1 MPVMISSAPPIPPPP
16 GTVELKGQASQN
28 SRGMTVNKIE
38 LVTMND
44 KKWNIEEMVMD
55 FEYMESIE
63 SPFLRCDFTI
73 LDAVD
78 FNLMLQ
84 GGEKINVNI
93 TTESALK
100 DEKLEITMQ
109 VYKIGSI
116 VKSERGQM
124 YILHTVSPEMYNN
137 EQFKVF
143 QAFGPGK
150 GAKDVENVPKYIV
163 KEYLKGSKKIKKH
176 GFENHSKY
184 TFISPSW
191 KPVDTIMFMSDKITR
206 LQNSRGSDKQSGYL
220 FWENSNGFNF
230 RSIDSIADGGATRN
244 IYTYNYVQKGT
255 EPANKYY
262 TIENIQYPD
271 KANHLKSMRMGVY
284 KSSAI
289 GIALPTPKDASAP
302 KSSKTEYE
310 PAGTLNDA
318 RVMTYE
324 KLFSKA
330 TTVET
335 VPPFKTPEFLS
346 ESQPT
351 RIKYRV
357 LPGLKNQASKSMPN
371 NGTRSDDDYMA
382 CAEYA
387 AARYTL
393 LKAIQLNIE
402 VPGNVGLCAG
412 SLIKLII
419 PGSRQKGANVKQDKK
434 FSGKYVIAGLKHTYK
449 RSGITTNLELVRDS
463 LPRSGDA

>member
-1 MPVMISSAPPIPPPP
+1 MSRVMYAPVPPVPQV
-16 GTVELKGQASQN
+16 VELKGQRSVN
-28 SRGMTVNKIE
+28 SRGMTVSKIE
-38 LVTMND
+38 LITMEG

-55 FEYMESIE
+55 FEYYESIE
-63 SPFLRCDFTI
+63 APFLRCDFTI

-78 FNLMLQ
+78 FNLNLQ
-84 GGEKINVNI
+84 GGEKVNINI
-93 TTESALK
+93 TTDSAIK
-100 DEKLEITMQ
+100 DEKLDVTLQ

-124 YILHTVSPEMYNN
+124 YVLHTVSPEMYNN

-150 GAKDVENVPKYIV
+150 GATDKDNIPKYIC
-163 KEYLKGSKKIKKH
+163 KEFLKADKKIKKDN
-176 GFENHSKY
+176 FENHSKY

-191 KPVDTIMFMSDKITR
+191 KPVDTIMFLSDKITR
-206 LQNSRGSDKQSGYL
+206 LASSKGGAKQSGYL
-220 FWENSNGFNF
+220 FWENGHGFNF
-230 RSIDSIADGGATRN
+230 RSIDSIAEGGATRN

-255 EPANKYY
+255 EPANKLY
-262 TIENIQYPD
+262 TIENILYPD

-284 KSSAI
+284 KSAAI
-289 GIALPTPKDASAP
+289 GITLPEPKDGYTP
-302 KSSKTEYE
+302 KSSKTEDQ
-310 PAGTLNDA
+310 PGGTMNEAL
-318 RVMTYE
+318 VMTYD

-330 TTVET
+330 TTVEK

-346 ESQPT
+346 ESEPT

-357 LPGLKNQASKSMPN
+357 LPGLKNQATKQAPR
-371 NGTRSDDDYMA
+371 NGTHSDRDYMA
-382 CAEYA
+382 VAEYA

-393 LKAIQLNIE
+393 FKSIQLNIE
-402 VPGNVGLCAG
+402 VPGNVGLVAG

-449 RSGITTNLELVRDS
+449 RDGIVTSLELVRDS
-463 LPRSGDA
+463 LPRSSNV